1 MSDTVGEIPHVK
13 LGDSGL
19 SVSRVIAGCMSYGD
33 KKWSQWVL
41 EDEEKIM
48 KILKKC
54 YDVGIRTYDT
64 ADIYSNGKSEILLGK
79 FLKKYNIKR
88 DRVVILTKLF
98 NPVDDTNYGFR
109 LQTSGLPEY
118 EYLNSKGLS
127 RKHVFDAVKDSV
139 RRLGTYIDVLQI
151 HRLDRTT
158 PMHEIMKALNDVILS
173 GQVRYIGASSMKA
186 VEFAQLQFI
195 ADKNG
200 WFKFI
205 SMQNYYNLLYR
216 EEEREM
222 NYFCQ
227 ENILGKVGLIP
238 WSPIAMGV
246 LARPL
251 NTESQNNRTA
261 KTESGITHLRL
272 GNLSGGDAEIVK
284 RVEELAKKHGVSMA
298 IISTAWVISK
308 GTCPIVG
315 LNSEERVEEIVKA
328 TLFKLTPEEIKYLE
342 EPYDA
347 KGFTI
352 F

>member
-1 MSDTVGEIPHVK
+1 MSLPEIPHVK

-33 KKWSQWVL
+33 KSWAQWVL
-41 EDEEKIM
+41 EDEEKVM
-48 KILKKC
+48 TILKKC
-54 YDVGIRTYDT
+54 YDVGIRTFDT

-98 NPVDDTNYGFR
+98 NPVNDQDYSFR
-109 LQTSGLPEY
+109 LQKSGLPDY
-118 EYLNSKGLS
+118 EYINSKGLS
-127 RKHVFDAVKDSV
+127 RKHVFDAVQDSV

-158 PMHEIMKALNDVILS
+158 PKHEIMKALNDVILA
-173 GQVRYIGASSMKA
+173 GHTRYIGSSSMKA

-222 NYFCQ
+222 NAFCDD
-227 ENILGKVGLIP
+227 NIFGKVGLIP

-251 NTESQNNRTA
+251 NTESQNNRNA
-261 KTESGITHLRL
+261 KTESGITHLHL
-272 GNLSGGDAEIVK
+272 GGLSGNDAEIVN
-284 RVEELAKKHGVSMA
+284 RVEKLAKKHGVSMV

-315 LNSEERVEEIVKA
+315 LNSIERVEEIVQA
-328 TLFKLTPEEIKYLE
+328 THFKLTPEEIEYLE
-342 EPYDA
+342 EPYEP
-347 KGFTI
+347 KNYSI